1 MRKRI
6 IANFL
11 CFGLTLGLFAGMP
24 DASLA
29 AESNTKTGTGTTT
42 AQEAESMAKQKQE
55 LEKLKEEAA
64 KLREE
69 AKLKEQAAVKDLYR
83 LENDGAYSTFS
94 NYVHGYSLKVDQG
107 MEVDMGYS
115 EVCAVLEN
123 DHKRIEIYKESL
135 PYNVSPQAYMNYSNQ
150 FLANTADHTK
160 EYETKTTINGKTV
173 HILQWSRQKLSRVE
187 NDKNYYVTLE
197 IQTGSRE
204 VYTIFVKSDAPFYLT
219 GGYHYLAE
227 SFTSFAPT
235 KSAYMRKSQEVSVE
249 SRGWNQETQDFY
261 HQYFSP
267 DSMLT
272 WGLFEPKA
280 PDDFTQMNYLEK
292 EMEYEF
298 PILLNYSSFENKYKH
313 PNLEYRL
320 QNAHKNNKTLELTL
334 QTSWTNAGEGNMVYD
349 VLNGEYDEFLRNYAK
364 TVSDFDHPVLFRLGN
379 EMNGDWCPYSS
390 YNTSKDTVIFKE
402 FYRYVY
408 KIFEDAGADNVI
420 WVWNPNGKSFPDFK
434 WNDEVM
440 YYPGDEYVD
449 IVGLTAY
456 NTGTYYADEK
466 WIEFPELYNSVYARA
481 DELYGQPFMITEF
494 ASSSVGGDKN
504 QWIRNMFAHID
515 SYPRIKIAIWWDGC
529 DWDANGNVARP
540 YFIDETP
547 QIIQTF
553 RELLNKKT
561 RFWDVY
567 A

>member
-1 MRKRI
+1 MKKKI
-6 IANFL
+6 IAEIL
-11 CFGLTLGLFAGMP
+11 CFGLAFGIFAGMP
-24 DASLA
+24 ETSFA
-29 AESNTKTGTGTTT
+29 ATGAADTGTSP
-42 AQEAESMAKQKQE
+42 AAVQEAESSAKQSEEAAKQKE
-55 LEKLKEEAA
+55 RAAKLKEET
-64 KLREE
+64 KQR
-69 AKLKEQAAVKDLYR
+69 EQAVERELYR
-83 LENDGAYSTFS
+83 LESDGAYGVFT
-94 NYVHGYSLKVDQG
+94 NYVHGYSMRVDQG
-107 MEVDMGYS
+107 MNVDMGYS

-135 PYNVSPQAYMNYSNQ
+135 PYNVGQQAYINYSNQ
-150 FLANTADHTK
+150 FLNNTADHTK

-173 HILQWSRQKLSRVE
+173 HILQWSRQKLARVE
-187 NDKNYYVTLE
+187 NDKNYYVSLE
-197 IQTGSRE
+197 VLSGTRE
-204 VYTIFVKSDAPFYLT
+204 VYTILVKSDAPFYLS
-219 GGYHYLAE
+219 GGYHYLVE
-227 SFTSFAPT
+227 SFTTFAPT
-235 KSAYMRKSQEVSVE
+235 KAAYMRKSPDVDVE

-261 HQYFSP
+261 HAYFSP
-267 DSMLT
+267 DSTLK
-272 WGLFEPKA
+272 WGLFEPEA
-280 PDDFTQMNYLEK
+280 PDNFTQMNELER
-292 EMEYEF
+292 EMEYQF

-313 PNLEYRL
+313 PNLGARL
-320 QNAHKNNKTLELTL
+320 ENAYKKGKTLELTL
-334 QTSWTNAGEGNMVYD
+334 QTPWTAAGEGNMVYD
-349 VLNGEYDEFLRNYAK
+349 VLDGEYDEFLVDYAK

-402 FYRYVY
+402 FYRYIY
-408 KIFEDAGADNVI
+408 KIFADAGADNVI
-420 WVWNPNGKSFPDFK
+420 WIWNPNGTSFPDFK

-466 WIEFPELYNSVYARA
+466 WIEFPELYDSVYARA
-481 DELYGQPFMITEF
+481 DALYGQPFMITEF

-504 QWIRNMFAHID
+504 QWIRTMFSHIT
-515 SYPRIKIAIWWDGC
+515 SYPRIKVAIWWDGC

-553 RELLNKKT
+553 RELLNQKPLY
-561 RFWDVY
+561 WDIY